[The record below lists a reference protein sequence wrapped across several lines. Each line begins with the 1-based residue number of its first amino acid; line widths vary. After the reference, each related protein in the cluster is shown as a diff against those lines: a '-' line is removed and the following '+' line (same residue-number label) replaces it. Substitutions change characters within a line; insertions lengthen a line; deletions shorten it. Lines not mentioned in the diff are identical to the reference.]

1 MSSVVVTIVIKEHII
16 LFMSASTMMQIF
28 YGFIFEK
35 VYVHQK
41 YGKQSDAPVE
51 LGLYIY
57 IFSIYLVYIYICLL
71 YIFLICNI

>member
-1 MSSVVVTIVIKEHII
+1 MSSVVVTIVIKKHII

-41 YGKQSDAPVE
+41 YGKQSDTPVE

-57 IFSIYLVYIYICLL
+57 IFSIYLVCIYMFAIH
-71 YIFLICNI
+71 IFNM